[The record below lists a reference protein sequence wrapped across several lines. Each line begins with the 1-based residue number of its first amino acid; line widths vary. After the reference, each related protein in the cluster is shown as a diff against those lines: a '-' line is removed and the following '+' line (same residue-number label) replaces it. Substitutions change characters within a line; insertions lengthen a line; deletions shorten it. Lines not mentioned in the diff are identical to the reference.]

1 MAARLEVLAR
11 PAPTVDHTQ
20 PSRYRPVGFFL
31 GLVGLVVATIAVIG
45 NFVAAG
51 DVGDGT
57 STRETLAWTFALTTA
72 SFGTIKLGIVV
83 ILMGV
88 LLRAWMRVESV
99 KAALP
104 QLKAAGG
111 AAPSD
116 QGEIDSPQGRAVATA
131 TAPGTLMIH
140 KIAPK
145 LWAPML
151 AMGVM
156 GLTVGVVLGFIQ
168 AATDDAEDFATIAA
182 WNQGLMFLAEGFMLA
197 AISFLLASILRVLR
211 DGGGEAQEALGV
223 TVKTLRMPLSAKA
236 FMAIMM
242 MGMMIA
248 MVQFVLYIIVAY
260 ADDRAAWFAWL
271 GTFREL
277 SLGLLLMGIVLA
289 LYTIGTVL
297 SFQFNRMRDIVTTGD

>member
-1 MAARLEVLAR
+1 MAAGLEILAR
-11 PAPTVDHTQ
+11 PAATADHTR
-20 PSRYRPVGFFL
+20 PGRYRPIGFIL
-31 GLVGLVVATIAVIG
+31 GLMGLGIATAAVIG
-45 NFVAAG
+45 NFVAAS

-72 SFGTIKLGIVV
+72 SFGTIKLGISLV
-83 ILMGV
+83 LMGV
-88 LLRAWMRVESV
+88 LIRAWMRVDSV
-99 KAALP
+99 KAGLAG
-104 QLKAAGG
+104 LKGPGG
-111 AAPSD
+111 
-116 QGEIDSPQGRAVATA
+116 GETLSGKIDTPQGKAIAGT

-151 AMGVM
+151 VMGVM
-156 GLTVGVVLGFIQ
+156 GLMAGVVLGFIQ
-168 AATDDAEDFATIAA
+168 AGTDDTEDFLTLAA

-197 AISFLLASILRVLR
+197 AITFLLASILRVLR
-211 DGGGEAQEALGV
+211 DGGGEVQEALGV

-236 FMAIMM
+236 FMVIMA
-242 MGMMIA
+242 MGMMLA
-248 MVQFVLYIIVAY
+248 MAQFVLYIIVAY
-260 ADDRAAWFAWL
+260 ADERAAWFAWL
-271 GTFREL
+271 GTLREL